1 MKRLAIM
8 EQFVAIFF
16 VRSDCIGNSGVVSR
30 IFRKINADF
39 ICGKEQIDIDSIIV
53 CFHDA

>member
-1 MKRLAIM
+1 M